1 MAIELVIFIDIE
13 LGRIL
18 DAAALTVVI
27 AVFSVDSRI
36 DLGKEGSFRR
46 FGKATVQ
53 ARYSCRG
60 VCRCQEGSA
69 TLEGGAEGG
78 GHCAAVGGEGS
89 HRGRENRTKVEGPG
103 VG

>member
-1 MAIELVIFIDIE
+1 MSIELVIFIDLE

-18 DAAALTVVI
+18 DAAALTVMV
-27 AVFSVDSRI
+27 AVFSVDGRI
-36 DLGKEGSFRR
+36 DLGKECSFRC
-46 FGKATVQ
+46 FGKASVQ

-78 GHCAAVGGEGS
+78 SHSVAVGEVGS
-89 HRGRENRTKVEGPG
+89 HRGRGNWTKEG
-103 VG
+103 